1 MSPAAAW
8 LPLTL
13 LLGAL
18 VAPPGGQQTT
28 PGVAGSSFERLQG
41 FSTVVINHVNDN
53 LGTENL
59 PNAVGVPVEPGV
71 FVTMR
76 MDRLQIFDQ
85 DVVALDQGRLTDETI
100 AAECLSGC
108 PAALFD
114 AFQESWL
121 ELAIEATAHTVEI
134 PTRVLFAT
142 HENVPARTL
151 VAAAYAAAETRPI
164 NAPALSLLV
173 NSTRGGLRA
182 QPFFLVP
189 PRGLELRQGSAALG
203 LTVRMDGSGFRIQ
216 ATDPRYAREHRAKN
230 LQQLA
235 NHLRTIKK
243 QYPGKETVIVV
254 PSGNV
259 TVGQLMRMFAVAR
272 SMFPRLVLSGGQD
285 VLTP

>member
-1 MSPAAAW
+1 MSPATW
-8 LPLTL
+8 LPLTC

-18 VAPPGGQQTT
+18 VAPPSGQQPTST
-28 PGVAGSSFERLQG
+28 DIAGGTFERLQG

-76 MDRLQIFDQ
+76 MDRLQIFDR
-85 DVVALDQGRLTDETI
+85 DVQTLNQGSLTDGTI
-100 AAECLSGC
+100 AAECKSGC

-142 HENVPARTL
+142 HENIPARTL
-151 VAAAYAAAETRPI
+151 VAAAYAAAETRPVS
-164 NAPALSLLV
+164 APALSLLV
-173 NSTRGGLRA
+173 NSSRGGLRA

-203 LTVRMDGSGFRIQ
+203 LTVRMDGTGFRVQ

-235 NHLRTIKK
+235 NHLRNIKK

-254 PSGNV
+254 PGGDV
-259 TVGQLMRMFAVAR
+259 TVGELMRMFAVAQ

-285 VLTP
+285 VRTP